1 MASAFPICL
10 LLIAILLGGV
20 PVSAQ
25 SPPLT
30 PEEEKK
36 ADLRLPALDRSA
48 LEPGDRIYTEVP
60 LEERNPF
67 GVLSVPEPEE
77 LDQVQIKVE
86 SEEDKIKR
94 VLTNMKVGGLSG
106 GPGTY
111 RVLLGPMALTKGDRL
126 PQIFHNQREQLV
138 VDEITDGKITLRFV
152 EAGSRAPRMFDISFI
167 RGLSMINEDGSH
179 RARAL
184 MPGDLYTS
192 VVKFDETGQIAMQ
205 QIPTLAAQGLMDAFS
220 NEQLTE
226 ALYDGRRQLLGEIW
240 PARKDETAPEQ
251 PTR

>member
-1 MASAFPICL
+1 MGRIPSILAATLLSAVAAMA
-10 LLIAILLGGV
+10 
-20 PVSAQ
+20 Q
-25 SPPLT
+25 NPPLT

-48 LEPGDRIYTEVP
+48 LEPGDRIHTEVP

-67 GVLSVPEPEE
+67 GVLSVPEPAEE
-77 LDQVQIKVE
+77 DRIEIKVE

-106 GPGTY
+106 VPGTY
-111 RVLLGPMALTKGDRL
+111 RVLLGPMALAKGDRL

-138 VDEITDGKITLRFV
+138 VHEIVDGKITLRFV
-152 EAGSRAPRMFDISFI
+152 EAGNRPPRMFDISFI

-184 MPGDLYTS
+184 MPGDLYTG
-192 VVKFDETGQIAMQ
+192 VVKFDEAGQIAMQ
-205 QIPTLAAQGLMDAFS
+205 QIPTLSAQGLMDAFS

-226 ALYDGRRQLLGEIW
+226 ALYEGRRQLLGEIW
-240 PARKDETAPEQ
+240 PARKDERSPEQ
-251 PTR
+251 KAQ